1 MTSISKIEIAPAH
14 FLHVFF
20 FSITG
25 AKMLKFD
32 VTKKLI
38 AFRRLVE
45 LHEDIQYQ
53 AIFH

>member
-1 MTSISKIEIAPAH
+1 MTSISNIEIAPTL
-14 FLHVFF
+14 FFTCF

-25 AKMLKFD
+25 AMMLKFD
-32 VTKKLI
+32 ITKELI

>member
-1 MTSISKIEIAPAH
+1 MTSVSNIEIAPAL
-14 FLHVFF
+14 FFTCF
-20 FSITG
+20 FSITD
-25 AKMLKFD
+25 AMMLKFD
-32 VTKKLI
+32 ITKELI